1 MLSFLVKEVQRTP
14 ASCSSSPSL
23 SSFDDQIPAPLRAA
37 IRNRK
42 HCTEMQPLK
51 PSKEQ
56 EHEIS
61 TRLLH
66 FAPHYCSHYHE
77 SVYRQHSFHL
87 YDFNTSTTVQSPVSP
102 SSSKLPEQCIET
114 RTKPKRTQSTSF
126 FIPGASYDDGFCPS
140 SSSTLH
146 LRSSSTHSRI
156 QRLALVTDEP

>member
-14 ASCSSSPSL
+14 ASSSFSPSL
-23 SSFDDQIPAPLRAA
+23 SSFDDQIPAPLSAV
-37 IRNRK
+37 IRNRN
-42 HCTEMQPLK
+42 HSTEMKPLK

-66 FAPHYCSHYHE
+66 FTPHYCSHYHE
-77 SVYRQHSFHL
+77 SVCRQHSFCLH
-87 YDFNTSTTVQSPVSP
+87 DFNTSTTVQSLASP

-114 RTKPKRTQSTSF
+114 KPKAKKNQSTSF
-126 FIPGASYDDGFCPS
+126 FIPGASNDDGFRPS

-146 LRSSSTHSRI
+146 LTISSTYPRI
-156 QRLALVTDEP
+156 QQLTLVADDP

>member
-14 ASCSSSPSL
+14 ASSSFSPSL
-23 SSFDDQIPAPLRAA
+23 RSFDDLIPAPLRAA

-66 FAPHYCSHYHE
+66 FTPHYCSHYHE
-77 SVYRQHSFHL
+77 SVCRQHSFRLH
-87 YDFNTSTTVQSPVSP
+87 DFNTSTTVQSPTSP
-102 SSSKLPEQCIET
+102 SASKLP
-114 RTKPKRTQSTSF
+114 
-126 FIPGASYDDGFCPS
+126 GFRPS
-140 SSSTLH
+140 SFLYASPQNLFHTSSDSTT
-146 LRSSSTHSRI
+146 RSCC
-156 QRLALVTDEP
+156 

>member
-1 MLSFLVKEVQRTP
+1 MLGFLVKEVHRIP
-14 ASCSSSPSL
+14 ASSASSSSSPSL

-61 TRLLH
+61 TTLLH
-66 FAPHYCSHYHE
+66 FAPHYHE
-77 SVYRQHSFHL
+77 SVYRQHSFRL
-87 YDFNTSTTVQSPVSP
+87 YDFNTSTPVQSPVSP

-114 RTKPKRTQSTSF
+114 RRKPKRTQSTSF

-146 LRSSSTHSRI
+146 LRSSSKHPRI
-156 QRLALVTDEP
+156 QRLALVTNDP

>member
-14 ASCSSSPSL
+14 ASSSSSPSL

-37 IRNRK
+37 MRNRK
-42 HCTEMQPLK
+42 HCTEMRPLK

-66 FAPHYCSHYHE
+66 FAPHYRSHYHE
-77 SVYRQHSFHL
+77 SVYRQHSFRL
-87 YDFNTSTTVQSPVSP
+87 YDFNTSTTVQSPASP
-102 SSSKLPEQCIET
+102 SSKVPEQCIET
-114 RTKPKRTQSTSF
+114 RPKPKKTQSTSF
-126 FIPGASYDDGFCPS
+126 SIPGASYDDGFCPS

-146 LRSSSTHSRI
+146 LRSSSTHPRI
-156 QRLALVTDEP
+156 QRLALVTDDP